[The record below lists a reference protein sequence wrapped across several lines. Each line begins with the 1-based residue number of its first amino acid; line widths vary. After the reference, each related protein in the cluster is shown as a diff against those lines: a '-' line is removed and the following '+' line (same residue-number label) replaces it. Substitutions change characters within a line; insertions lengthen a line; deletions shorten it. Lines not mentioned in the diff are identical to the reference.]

1 MTFQDQICGCSRKT
15 PYYATA
21 SLIVYVSGL
30 LWLIYSLHLTTGTLH
45 EGHANHTWP
54 YDSPNWN
61 PPFAL
66 SIFIVLSQI
75 LVGGITLI
83 YYLPDQHVMAVMF
96 EYVWILV
103 ALIVTL
109 APPLVIVIHFVSYN
123 IAALLAIYDTVLTR
137 TRVHAEEET
146 RLNEEVPVQ
155 HKNPYVPTGQAVTGQ
170 AITGQAIV

>member
-30 LWLIYSLHLTTGTLH
+30 LWLIYSLHLTTGILH

-146 RLNEEVPVQ
+146 MLNREIPVQ
-155 HKNPYVPTGQAVTGQ
+155 HKNPYVPTGQAITGQ
-170 AITGQAIV
+170 VITGQAIV

>member
-1 MTFQDQICGCSRKT
+1 MTSQDQICGCSRKN

-21 SLIVYVSGL
+21 SLIIYVSGL

-45 EGHANHTWP
+45 EGHVNHTWP
-54 YDSPNWN
+54 YDSPDWN

-66 SIFIVLSQI
+66 SICIVLSQI

-83 YYLPDQHVMAVMF
+83 YYLPDYHVTTVMF

-137 TRVHAEEET
+137 TRVHVAEGGLLDEEA
-146 RLNEEVPVQ
+146 PVQ
-155 HKNPYVPTGQAVTGQ
+155 QGKPYTPTTQAMV
-170 AITGQAIV
+170 

>member
-123 IAALLAIYDTVLTR
+123 IAVLLAIYDTVLAR
-137 TRVHAEEET
+137 TRVHAEEGA
-146 RLNEEVPVQ
+146 RLNQEVPIRE
-155 HKNPYVPTGQAVTGQ
+155 KNPYVPTGH
-170 AITGQAIV
+170 AIV

>member
-1 MTFQDQICGCSRKT
+1 MTSQDQICGCSRKN

-21 SLIVYVSGL
+21 SLIVYISGL

-45 EGHANHTWP
+45 EGHVNHTWP
-54 YDSPNWN
+54 YDSPSWN

-66 SIFIVLSQI
+66 SICIVLSQI

-123 IAALLAIYDTVLTR
+123 IAALLAIYDTVLAR
-137 TRVHAEEET
+137 TRVHAEEGA
-146 RLNEEVPVQ
+146 RLNQEVPVRE
-155 HKNPYVPTGQAVTGQ
+155 KNPYVPTGH
-170 AITGQAIV
+170 AIV